1 MGTAKKLSL
10 IAGSYLVAAAAGA
23 AAVLL
28 NRLFTAGD
36 DSGMA
41 AFSDLVLFILV
52 AGLLSLPPTWT
63 LLRRFAERSPR
74 APLVVVLFVA
84 LSGPASWLAASW
96 TPGSDGATAPLHAA
110 FGLAIVFGAIPRKIG
125 RAHV

>member
-63 LLRRFAERSPR
+63 LRSEEHTSELQSHHESRMPSS
-74 APLVVVLFVA
+74 A
-84 LSGPASWLAASW
+84 
-96 TPGSDGATAPLHAA
+96 
-110 FGLAIVFGAIPRKIG
+110 
-125 RAHV
+125 